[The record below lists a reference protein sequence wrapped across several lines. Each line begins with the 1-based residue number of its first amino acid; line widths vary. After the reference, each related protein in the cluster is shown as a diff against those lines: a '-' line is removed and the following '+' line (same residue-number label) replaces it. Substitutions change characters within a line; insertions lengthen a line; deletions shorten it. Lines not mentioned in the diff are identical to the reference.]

1 MKTVLNRFG
10 RALGAI
16 ALATSFGA
24 PFAACATGALA
35 QGGYPNRPIRIIVP
49 WPAGGG
55 VDAVTRTVAE
65 KMSASLGQQVIVD
78 NRPGATGNIGAG
90 MGAKAAPDG
99 YTLLVASAPMA
110 INASLHK
117 NLPFDLGK
125 DFAPLGLMA
134 SSPYMLV
141 VNPSVAGS
149 VKELVARARAEPGKL
164 SYASVGPGT
173 QQNVVS
179 EVFKENAQINVVHAP
194 YKGGPQALTDMVG
207 GHIHMMFHGVPAV
220 MPFVKGGQLKAIA
233 VASKQRLPL
242 FPDVPTMAESGFP
255 GIEASEWYG
264 LVAPAGTPKEIVA
277 LLGKEID
284 KALNAPGVRQQLASK
299 GYDPAAPG
307 TPDQFASFMAAEQ
320 KKWALAIKQTG
331 FRLE

>member
-1 MKTVLNRFG
+1 MKSTLHRVG
-10 RALGAI
+10 HALGAI
-16 ALATSFGA
+16 ALA
-24 PFAACATGALA
+24 ACAASALA
-35 QGGYPNRPIRIIVP
+35 QGGYPNRPVRIIVP

-55 VDAVTRTVAE
+55 VDTVTRTVAE
-65 KMSASLGQQVIVD
+65 KMTASLGQQFVVD

-90 MGAKAAPDG
+90 MGAKAVPDG

-110 INASLHK
+110 INASLQK
-117 NLPFDLGK
+117 NLPFDLGR

-149 VKELVARARAEPGKL
+149 VKELVARAKAEPGKL

-179 EVFKENAQINVVHAP
+179 EVFKEMAHVSIVHAP

-207 GHIHMMFHGVPAV
+207 GHIQMMFHGVPAV
-220 MPFVKGGQLKAIA
+220 MPFVKGGQLRGIA

-242 FPDVPTMAESGFP
+242 FPDIPTMAEAGFP

-277 LLGKEID
+277 LLGKEIE

-299 GYDPAAPG
+299 GYDPAG
-307 TPDQFASFMAAEQ
+307 SSSPDQFATFMAAEQ

>member
-1 MKTVLNRFG
+1 MKSVLHRVG
-10 RALGAI
+10 HALGAI
-16 ALATSFGA
+16 ALAAGA
-24 PFAACATGALA
+24 ASALA
-35 QGGYPNRPIRIIVP
+35 QGGYPNRPVRIIVP

-55 VDAVTRTVAE
+55 VDTVTRTVAE
-65 KMSASLGQQVIVD
+65 KMTASLGQQFVID

-110 INASLHK
+110 INASLQK
-117 NLPFDLGK
+117 NLPFDFVK
-125 DFAPLGLMA
+125 DFAALGLMA

-141 VNPSVAGS
+141 VNPSVGAS
-149 VKELVARARAEPGKL
+149 VKDLVARAKSEPGKL

-179 EVFKENAQINVVHAP
+179 EVFKDMARVDIVHAP

-220 MPFVKGGQLKAIA
+220 MPFVKGGQLKGIA

-242 FPDVPTMAESGFP
+242 FPDIPTMAEAGFP

-264 LVAPAGTPKEIVA
+264 LVAPAGTPKDIVA
-277 LLGKEID
+277 LLGKEIE

-299 GYDPAAPG
+299 GYEPASG
-307 TPDQFASFMAAEQ
+307 GSPDQFATFMAAEQ

-331 FRLE
+331 FHLE

>member
-1 MKTVLNRFG
+1 MKSVLHRVG
-10 RALGAI
+10 HTLGAV
-16 ALATSFGA
+16 AL
-24 PFAACATGALA
+24 AACAASALA
-35 QGGYPNRPIRIIVP
+35 QGGYPNHPVRIIVP

-55 VDAVTRTVAE
+55 VDTVTRTVAE
-65 KMSASLGQQVIVD
+65 KMTASLGQQFVVD

-90 MGAKAAPDG
+90 LGAKAAPDG

-141 VNPSVAGS
+141 VNPSIAGS
-149 VKELVARARAEPGKL
+149 VKELVARAKAEPGKL

-173 QQNVVS
+173 QQNVVC
-179 EVFKENAQINVVHAP
+179 EVFKEMAGVNIVHAP

-220 MPFVKGGQLKAIA
+220 MPFVKGGQLKGIA

-242 FPDVPTMAESGFP
+242 FPDVPTMAEAGFP

-277 LLGKEID
+277 LLGKEIE
-284 KALNAPGVRQQLASK
+284 KALNAPGVRQQLVSQGYEPASSSS
-299 GYDPAAPG
+299 
-307 TPDQFASFMAAEQ
+307 PDQFATFMAAEQ
-320 KKWALAIKQTG
+320 KRWALAIKQTG

>member
-1 MKTVLNRFG
+1 MKSVLNRFG
-10 RALGAI
+10 RTLGAI
-16 ALATSFGA
+16 ALA
-24 PFAACATGALA
+24 ACAAGALA

-65 KMSASLGQQVIVD
+65 KMTASLGQQVVVD

-117 NLPFDLGK
+117 NLPFDMGK

-141 VNPSVAGS
+141 IHPSVGGS
-149 VKELVARARAEPGKL
+149 VKDLVARAKAEPGKL

-173 QQNVVS
+173 QQNVIT
-179 EVFKENAQINVVHAP
+179 EVFKETAHINVVHAP

-207 GHIHMMFHGVPAV
+207 GHIQMMFHGVPAV
-220 MPFVKGGQLKAIA
+220 MPFVKGGQLKGIA
-233 VASKQRLPL
+233 VASRQRLPL
-242 FPDVPTMAESGFP
+242 FPDVPTMAEAGFP

-277 LLGKEID
+277 LLSKEID
-284 KALNAPGVRQQLASK
+284 KALNAPGVRQQLLSRGYEPASQSS
-299 GYDPAAPG
+299 
-307 TPDQFASFMAAEQ
+307 PDQFATFMAAEQ

>member
-1 MKTVLNRFG
+1 MKSVLHRAG
-10 RALGAI
+10 RTLGAI
-16 ALATSFGA
+16 ALA
-24 PFAACATGALA
+24 ACAASALA
-35 QGGYPNRPIRIIVP
+35 QGAYPNHPVRIIVP

-55 VDAVTRTVAE
+55 VDTVTRTVAE
-65 KMSASLGQQVIVD
+65 KLTASLGQQFVVD

-90 MGAKAAPDG
+90 AAAKAAPDG

-110 INASLHK
+110 INASLQK

-149 VKELVARARAEPGKL
+149 VKDLVARAKAEPGKL

-179 EVFKENAQINVVHAP
+179 EVFKDMARVDIVHAP

-220 MPFVKGGQLKAIA
+220 MPFVKGGQLKGIA

-242 FPDVPTMAESGFP
+242 FPEIPTMAEAGFP

-264 LVAPAGTPKEIVA
+264 LVAPAGTPKDIVV
-277 LLGKEID
+277 LLGKEIE
-284 KALNAPGVRQQLASK
+284 KALNAPGVRQQLVSK
-299 GYDPAAPG
+299 GYEPAAPG
-307 TPDQFASFMAAEQ
+307 SPDQFGTFMAAEQ

>member
-1 MKTVLNRFG
+1 MKSGLHRAG
-10 RALGAI
+10 RTLGAI
-16 ALATSFGA
+16 ALA
-24 PFAACATGALA
+24 ACAASALA
-35 QGGYPNRPIRIIVP
+35 QGGYPNHPVRIIVP

-55 VDAVTRTVAE
+55 VDTVTRTVAE
-65 KMSASLGQQVIVD
+65 KLTASLGQQFVVD

-90 MGAKAAPDG
+90 AASKATPDG

-110 INASLHK
+110 INASLQK

-141 VNPSVAGS
+141 VNPSVAGT
-149 VKELVARARAEPGKL
+149 VKELVARAKAEPGKL

-179 EVFKENAQINVVHAP
+179 EVFKDMARVDIVHAP

-220 MPFVKGGQLKAIA
+220 MPFVKGGQLKGIA
-233 VASKQRLPL
+233 VASKERLPL
-242 FPDVPTMAESGFP
+242 FPEIPTMAEAGFP

-264 LVAPAGTPKEIVA
+264 LVAPAGTPKDIVA
-277 LLGKEID
+277 LLGKEIE

-299 GYDPAAPG
+299 GYEPASSSS
-307 TPDQFASFMAAEQ
+307 PDRFATFMAAEQ

>member
-1 MKTVLNRFG
+1 MKFVLHRVG
-10 RALGAI
+10 HTLGAI
-16 ALATSFGA
+16 ALA
-24 PFAACATGALA
+24 ACATGVLA
-35 QGGYPNRPIRIIVP
+35 QSAYPNRPVRIIVP

-55 VDAVTRTVAE
+55 VDTVTRTVAE
-65 KMSASLGQQVIVD
+65 KMTASLGQQFVVD

-110 INASLHK
+110 INASLQK
-117 NLPFDLGK
+117 NLPFDMGK

-141 VNPSVAGS
+141 VNPSVASS
-149 VKELVARARAEPGKL
+149 VKELVARAKAEPGKL
-164 SYASVGPGT
+164 SYASPGPGT

-179 EVFKENAQINVVHAP
+179 EVFRDMAHISVVHAP

-220 MPFVKGGQLKAIA
+220 MPFVKGGQLKGIA
-233 VASKQRLPL
+233 VASKQRLAL
-242 FPDVPTMAESGFP
+242 FPDVPTMAEAGFP

-264 LVAPAGTPKEIVA
+264 LVAPAGTPKDIVA
-277 LLGKEID
+277 LLGKEIE

-299 GYDPAAPG
+299 GYEPASNSS
-307 TPDQFASFMAAEQ
+307 PDQFATFMAAEQ

>member
-1 MKTVLNRFG
+1 MKSMLHRVG
-10 RALGAI
+10 HALGAI
-16 ALATSFGA
+16 ALS
-24 PFAACATGALA
+24 ACAASALA
-35 QGGYPNRPIRIIVP
+35 QGGYPNRPVRIIVP

-55 VDAVTRTVAE
+55 VDTVTRTVAE
-65 KMSASLGQQVIVD
+65 KMTASLGQQFVVD

-90 MGAKAAPDG
+90 MGAKAVPDG

-110 INASLHK
+110 INASLQK
-117 NLPFDLGK
+117 NLPFDLGR

-149 VKELVARARAEPGKL
+149 VKELVARAKAEPGKL

-179 EVFKENAQINVVHAP
+179 EVFKEMAHVNIVHAP

-207 GHIHMMFHGVPAV
+207 GHIQMMFHGVPAV
-220 MPFVKGGQLKAIA
+220 MPFVKGGQLKGIA

-242 FPDVPTMAESGFP
+242 FPEIPTMAEAGFP

-277 LLGKEID
+277 LLAKEIE
-284 KALNAPGVRQQLASK
+284 KALNAPGVRQQLANK
-299 GYDPAAPG
+299 GYEPASSSS
-307 TPDQFASFMAAEQ
+307 PDQFATFMAAEQ

>member
-1 MKTVLNRFG
+1 MKSVLHRVG
-10 RALGAI
+10 HTLGAI
-16 ALATSFGA
+16 ALAV
-24 PFAACATGALA
+24 CATGVLA
-35 QGGYPNRPIRIIVP
+35 QGAYPNRPVRIIVP

-55 VDAVTRTVAE
+55 VDTVTRTVAE
-65 KMSASLGQQVIVD
+65 KMTASLGQQFVVD

-110 INASLHK
+110 INASLQK
-117 NLPFDLGK
+117 NLPFDMSK

-141 VNPSVAGS
+141 VNPSVASS
-149 VKELVARARAEPGKL
+149 VKELVARAKAEPGKL
-164 SYASVGPGT
+164 SYASPGPGT

-179 EVFKENAQINVVHAP
+179 EVFRDMAHISVVHAP

-220 MPFVKGGQLKAIA
+220 MPFVKGGQLKGIA
-233 VASKQRLPL
+233 VASKQRLAL
-242 FPDVPTMAESGFP
+242 FPDVPTMAEAGFP

-264 LVAPAGTPKEIVA
+264 LVAPAGTPKDIVA
-277 LLGKEID
+277 LLGKEIE

-299 GYDPAAPG
+299 GYEPASNSS
-307 TPDQFASFMAAEQ
+307 PDQFATFMAAEQ

>member
-1 MKTVLNRFG
+1 MKSVLH

-16 ALATSFGA
+16 ALA
-24 PFAACATGALA
+24 ACAASALA
-35 QGGYPNRPIRIIVP
+35 QGGYPNRPVKIIVP

-55 VDAVTRTVAE
+55 VDTVTRTVAE
-65 KMSASLGQQVIVD
+65 KLSASLGQQFVVD

-90 MGAKAAPDG
+90 AAAKAAPDG

-110 INASLHK
+110 INASLQK

-149 VKELVARARAEPGKL
+149 VKDLVARAKAEPGKL

-179 EVFKENAQINVVHAP
+179 ELFKDMARVDIVHAP

-220 MPFVKGGQLKAIA
+220 MPFVKGGQLKGIA
-233 VASKQRLPL
+233 VASKQRLAL
-242 FPDVPTMAESGFP
+242 FPEIPTMAEAGYP

-264 LVAPAGTPKEIVA
+264 LVAPAGTPKDIVA
-277 LLGKEID
+277 LLGKEIE

-299 GYDPAAPG
+299 GYEPAAPG
-307 TPDQFASFMAAEQ
+307 SPDQFGTFIAAEQ

>member
-1 MKTVLNRFG
+1 MKSVLHRVG
-10 RALGAI
+10 HALGAI
-16 ALATSFGA
+16 ALVAGATS
-24 PFAACATGALA
+24 ALA
-35 QGGYPNRPIRIIVP
+35 QGGYPNRPVRIIVP

-55 VDAVTRTVAE
+55 VDTVTRTVAE
-65 KMSASLGQQVIVD
+65 KMTASLGQQFVID

-110 INASLHK
+110 INASLQK
-117 NLPFDLGK
+117 NLPFDFGK

-149 VKELVARARAEPGKL
+149 VKDLVARAKSEPGKL

-179 EVFKENAQINVVHAP
+179 EVFKEMARVDIVHAP

-220 MPFVKGGQLKAIA
+220 MPFVKGGQLKGIA

-242 FPDVPTMAESGFP
+242 FPDIPTMAEAGYP

-264 LVAPAGTPKEIVA
+264 LVAPAGTPKDIVA
-277 LLGKEID
+277 LLGKEIE

-299 GYDPAAPG
+299 GYEPAAAGSPA
-307 TPDQFASFMAAEQ
+307 QFATFMAAEQ

>member
-1 MKTVLNRFG
+1 MMKTALNRFG

-16 ALATSFGA
+16 ALGTSL
-24 PFAACATGALA
+24 AACATGALA

-141 VNPSVAGS
+141 VNPAVAGS
-149 VKELVARARAEPGKL
+149 VKELVERARAEPGKL

-179 EVFKENAQINVVHAP
+179 EVF
-194 YKGGPQALTDMVG
+194 
-207 GHIHMMFHGVPAV
+207 
-220 MPFVKGGQLKAIA
+220 
-233 VASKQRLPL
+233 
-242 FPDVPTMAESGFP
+242 
-255 GIEASEWYG
+255 
-264 LVAPAGTPKEIVA
+264 
-277 LLGKEID
+277 
-284 KALNAPGVRQQLASK
+284 
-299 GYDPAAPG
+299 
-307 TPDQFASFMAAEQ
+307 
-320 KKWALAIKQTG
+320 
-331 FRLE
+331 

>member
-1 MKTVLNRFG
+1 MKSILHRT
-10 RALGAI
+10 LGAI
-16 ALATSFGA
+16 ALA
-24 PFAACATGALA
+24 ACAASALA
-35 QGGYPNRPIRIIVP
+35 QGGYPNHPVRIIVP

-55 VDAVTRTVAE
+55 VDTVTRTVAE
-65 KMSASLGQQVIVD
+65 KLTASLGQQFVVD

-90 MGAKAAPDG
+90 AAAKAAPDG

-110 INASLHK
+110 INASLQK

-149 VKELVARARAEPGKL
+149 VKELVARAKAEPGKL

-179 EVFKENAQINVVHAP
+179 EVFKDMAHVNIVHAP

-220 MPFVKGGQLKAIA
+220 MPFVKGGQLKGIA

-242 FPDVPTMAESGFP
+242 FPEIPTLAEAGYP

-264 LVAPAGTPKEIVA
+264 LVAPAGTPKDIVA
-277 LLGKEID
+277 LLGKEIE

-299 GYDPAAPG
+299 GYEPAASG
-307 TPDQFASFMAAEQ
+307 SPDQFGTFMAAEQ

>member
-1 MKTVLNRFG
+1 MMKTVLNRFG

-16 ALATSFGA
+16 ALATSL
-24 PFAACATGALA
+24 AACATGALA
-35 QGGYPNRPIRIIVP
+35 QGGYPDRPIRIIVP

-179 EVFKENAQINVVHAP
+179 EVFKESAHINVVHAP

-233 VASKQRLPL
+233 VASRQRLPL
-242 FPDVPTMAESGFP
+242 FPEVPTMAEAGFP

-264 LVAPAGTPKEIVA
+264 LVAPAGTPKDIVA

-299 GYDPAAPG
+299 GYDPAAQSS
-307 TPDQFASFMAAEQ
+307 PDQFASFMAAEQ
-320 KKWALAIKQTG
+320 KKWALAIKETG

>member
-1 MKTVLNRFG
+1 MKSVLNRLG
-10 RALGAI
+10 RTLGAI
-16 ALATSFGA
+16 AL
-24 PFAACATGALA
+24 AACATGALA
-35 QGGYPNRPIRIIVP
+35 QNGYPNRPIRIIVP

-65 KMSASLGQQVIVD
+65 KMTASLGQQVVVD

-90 MGAKAAPDG
+90 IGAKAAPDG

-117 NLPFDLGK
+117 SLPFDMGK

-141 VNPSVAGS
+141 VNPSVGGS
-149 VKELVARARAEPGKL
+149 VQDLVARARAEPGKL
-164 SYASVGPGT
+164 SYASPGPGT
-173 QQNVVS
+173 QQNVIT
-179 EVFKENAQINVVHAP
+179 EVFRETAHINIVHTP
-194 YKGGPQALTDMVG
+194 YKGAPQALTDLVG
-207 GHIHMMFHGVPAV
+207 GHIQMMFHGVPAV
-220 MPFVKGGQLKAIA
+220 MPFVKGGQLKGIA

-242 FPDVPTMAESGFP
+242 FPDVPTMAEAGFP

-264 LVAPAGTPKEIVA
+264 LVAPAGTPKAIVA
-277 LLGKEID
+277 LLGKEIE
-284 KALNAPGVRQQLASK
+284 KALNAPGVRQQLVSK
-299 GYDPAAPG
+299 GYEPASQSS
-307 TPDQFASFMAAEQ
+307 PDQFAGFMAAEQ

-331 FRLE
+331 FRLD

>member
-1 MKTVLNRFG
+1 MKSVLHRVG
-10 RALGAI
+10 HTLGAV
-16 ALATSFGA
+16 AL
-24 PFAACATGALA
+24 AACAASALA
-35 QGGYPNRPIRIIVP
+35 QGGYPNHPVRIIVP

-55 VDAVTRTVAE
+55 VDTVTRTVAE
-65 KMSASLGQQVIVD
+65 KMTASLGQQFVVD

-90 MGAKAAPDG
+90 LGAKAAPDG

-141 VNPSVAGS
+141 VNPSIAGS
-149 VKELVARARAEPGKL
+149 VKELVARAKAEPGKL

-173 QQNVVS
+173 QQNVVC
-179 EVFKENAQINVVHAP
+179 EVFKEMAGVNIVHAP

-220 MPFVKGGQLKAIA
+220 MPFVKGGQLKGIA

-242 FPDVPTMAESGFP
+242 FPDVPTMAEAGFP

-277 LLGKEID
+277 LLGKEIE
-284 KALNAPGVRQQLASK
+284 KALNAPGVRQQLVSQGYEPASSSS
-299 GYDPAAPG
+299 
-307 TPDQFASFMAAEQ
+307 PDQFATFMAAEQ
-320 KKWALAIKQTG
+320 KRWALAIKQTG
-331 FRLE
+331 FHLE

>member
-1 MKTVLNRFG
+1 MKSILHRT
-10 RALGAI
+10 LGAI
-16 ALATSFGA
+16 ALA
-24 PFAACATGALA
+24 ACAASALA
-35 QGGYPNRPIRIIVP
+35 QGGYPNHPVRIIVP

-55 VDAVTRTVAE
+55 VDTVTRTVAE
-65 KMSASLGQQVIVD
+65 KLTASLGQQFVVD

-90 MGAKAAPDG
+90 AAAKAAPDG

-110 INASLHK
+110 INASLQK

-149 VKELVARARAEPGKL
+149 VKELVARAKAEPGKL

-179 EVFKENAQINVVHAP
+179 EVFKDMAHVNIVHAP

-220 MPFVKGGQLKAIA
+220 MPFVKGGQLKGIA

-242 FPDVPTMAESGFP
+242 FPEIPTLAEAGYP

-264 LVAPAGTPKEIVA
+264 LVAPAGTPKDIVA
-277 LLGKEID
+277 LLGKEIE

-299 GYDPAAPG
+299 GYEPAASG
-307 TPDQFASFMAAEQ
+307 SPDQFGTFMAAEQ
-320 KKWALAIKQTG
+320 KKWALSIKQTG

>member
-1 MKTVLNRFG
+1 MKSVLH

-16 ALATSFGA
+16 ALA
-24 PFAACATGALA
+24 ACAASALA
-35 QGGYPNRPIRIIVP
+35 QGGYPNRPVKIIVP

-55 VDAVTRTVAE
+55 VDTVTRTVAE
-65 KMSASLGQQVIVD
+65 KLSASLGQQFVVD
-78 NRPGATGNIGAG
+78 NRPGATGNSGAG
-90 MGAKAAPDG
+90 AAAKAAPDG

-110 INASLHK
+110 INASLQK

-149 VKELVARARAEPGKL
+149 VKDLVARAKAEPGKL

-179 EVFKENAQINVVHAP
+179 ELFKDMARVDIVHAP

-220 MPFVKGGQLKAIA
+220 MPFVKGGQLKGIA
-233 VASKQRLPL
+233 VASKQRLAL
-242 FPDVPTMAESGFP
+242 FPEIPTMAEAGYP

-264 LVAPAGTPKEIVA
+264 LVAPAGTPKDIVA
-277 LLGKEID
+277 LLGKEIE

-299 GYDPAAPG
+299 GYEPAAPG
-307 TPDQFASFMAAEQ
+307 SPDQFGTFIAAEQ

>member
-1 MKTVLNRFG
+1 MKSVLNRLG
-10 RALGAI
+10 RTLGAI
-16 ALATSFGA
+16 AL
-24 PFAACATGALA
+24 AACATGALA
-35 QGGYPNRPIRIIVP
+35 QSGYPNRPIRIIVP

-65 KMSASLGQQVIVD
+65 KMTASLGQQVVVD

-117 NLPFDLGK
+117 SLPFDMGK

-141 VNPSVAGS
+141 VNPSVGGS
-149 VKELVARARAEPGKL
+149 VQDLVARARAEPGKL
-164 SYASVGPGT
+164 SYASPGPGT
-173 QQNVVS
+173 QQNVIT
-179 EVFKENAQINVVHAP
+179 EVFRETAHINIVHAP
-194 YKGGPQALTDMVG
+194 YKGAPQALTDLVG
-207 GHIHMMFHGVPAV
+207 GHIHLMFHGVPAV
-220 MPFVKGGQLKAIA
+220 MPFVKGGQLKGIA

-242 FPDVPTMAESGFP
+242 FPDVPTMAEAGFP

-264 LVAPAGTPKEIVA
+264 LVAPAGTPKAIVT
-277 LLGKEID
+277 LLGKEIE
-284 KALNAPGVRQQLASK
+284 KALNAPGVRQQLVSK
-299 GYDPAAPG
+299 GYEPASQSS
-307 TPDQFASFMAAEQ
+307 PDQFASFMAAEQ

-331 FRLE
+331 FRLD

>member
-1 MKTVLNRFG
+1 MTSVLHRVG
-10 RALGAI
+10 RSLGAI
-16 ALATSFGA
+16 ALA
-24 PFAACATGALA
+24 ACAASALA
-35 QGGYPNRPIRIIVP
+35 QGGYPNRPVRIIVP

-55 VDAVTRTVAE
+55 VDTVTRTVAE
-65 KMSASLGQQVIVD
+65 KLSASLGQQFVID

-90 MGAKAAPDG
+90 AAAKAPPDG

-110 INASLHK
+110 INASLQK

-141 VNPSVAGS
+141 VSPAIAGS
-149 VKELVARARAEPGKL
+149 VKELVARAKAEPGKL

-173 QQNVVS
+173 QQNVVG
-179 EVFKENAQINVVHAP
+179 EVFKEMAQVNIVHAP

-207 GHIHMMFHGVPAV
+207 GHIQMMFHGVPAV
-220 MPFVKGGQLKAIA
+220 MPFVKGGQLKGIA

-242 FPDVPTMAESGFP
+242 FPEIPTMAEAGFP

-264 LVAPAGTPKEIVA
+264 LVAPAGTPKDIVA
-277 LLGKEID
+277 LLGKEIE

-299 GYDPAAPG
+299 GYEPASSSSPG
-307 TPDQFASFMAAEQ
+307 EFATFMAAEQ

>member
-1 MKTVLNRFG
+1 MKSILHRAG
-10 RALGAI
+10 RTLGAI
-16 ALATSFGA
+16 ALAV
-24 PFAACATGALA
+24 CATGALA
-35 QGGYPNRPIRIIVP
+35 QGGYPNRPVRIIVP

-55 VDAVTRTVAE
+55 VDTVTRTVAE
-65 KMSASLGQQVIVD
+65 KMTASLGQQFVVD

-110 INASLHK
+110 INASLQKH
-117 NLPFDLGK
+117 LPFDIGK

-149 VKELVARARAEPGKL
+149 VRELVAHAKAEPGKF
-164 SYASVGPGT
+164 SYASPGPGT

-179 EVFKENAQINVVHAP
+179 EVFKDMAHINIIHAP
-194 YKGGPQALTDMVG
+194 YKGGPQALTDLAG

-220 MPFVKGGQLKAIA
+220 MPFVKGGQIKGLA
-233 VASKQRLPL
+233 VATRQRLPQ
-242 FPDVPTMAESGFP
+242 FPDVPTMAEAGFP

-264 LVAPAGTPKEIVA
+264 LVAPAGTPRDIVA
-277 LLGKEID
+277 LLGKEIE

-299 GYDPAAPG
+299 GYEPASNG
-307 TPDQFASFMAAEQ
+307 SPDQFATFMAAEQ

-331 FRLE
+331 FHLE

>member
-1 MKTVLNRFG
+1 MTSVLH

-16 ALATSFGA
+16 ALA
-24 PFAACATGALA
+24 ACAASALA
-35 QGGYPNRPIRIIVP
+35 QGGYPNRPVKIIVP

-55 VDAVTRTVAE
+55 VDTVTRTVAE
-65 KMSASLGQQVIVD
+65 KLSASLGQQFVVD

-90 MGAKAAPDG
+90 AAAKAAPDG

-110 INASLHK
+110 INASLQK

-149 VKELVARARAEPGKL
+149 VKDLVARAKAEPGKL

-179 EVFKENAQINVVHAP
+179 ELFKDMARVDIVHAP

-220 MPFVKGGQLKAIA
+220 MPFVKGGQLKGIA

-242 FPDVPTMAESGFP
+242 FPEIPTMAEAGYP

-264 LVAPAGTPKEIVA
+264 LVAPAGTPKDIVV
-277 LLGKEID
+277 LLGKEIE
-284 KALNAPGVRQQLASK
+284 KALNASGVRQQLASK
-299 GYDPAAPG
+299 GYEPAAPG
-307 TPDQFASFMAAEQ
+307 SPDQFATFMAAEQ